1 MLIFK
6 LVSLVLESA
15 GKPCKG
21 EVGLHAPIVYHC
33 SADCSCGLCMLLAT
47 PGRIK
52 LLPQIIFLRC
62 LFLDH
67 QS

>member
-1 MLIFK
+1 MLQ
-6 LVSLVLESA
+6 VYTTAVLTVQLQ
-15 GKPCKG
+15 P
-21 EVGLHAPIVYHC
+21 LHVARHLHP
-33 SADCSCGLCMLLAT
+33 T

-52 LLPQIIFLRC
+52 MLPQIIFLRC